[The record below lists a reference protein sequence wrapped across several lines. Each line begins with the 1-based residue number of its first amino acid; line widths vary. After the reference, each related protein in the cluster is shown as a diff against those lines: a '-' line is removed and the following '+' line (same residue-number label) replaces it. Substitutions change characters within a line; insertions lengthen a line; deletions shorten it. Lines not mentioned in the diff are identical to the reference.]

1 MTQAPAPLFIN
12 PDVEKAR
19 VYTVNF
25 TGGGAITAT
34 RGLLDAI
41 FAAGKLTTGSCNAP
55 TETVS
60 VKSHT
65 RTRVIGQPS
74 TPVAGY
80 NYSLKAYPT
89 TPKLARSGGEEIKV
103 RVNGEWWTARL
114 SGSHQNFMN
123 WLCANTS
130 SLAVSELYWK
140 SQHGTNYGPVGP
152 GVTSLNP

>member
-1 MTQAPAPLFIN
+1 MTQTPSPLFVN

-41 FAAGKLTTGSCNAP
+41 FAPGMLVSAVCAAP
-55 TETVS
+55 TVQVS
-60 VKSHT
+60 VKSST

-74 TPVAGY
+74 TPISGHT
-80 NYSLKAYPT
+80 YSLKTYPT
-89 TPKLARSGGEEIKV
+89 TPKNARAGGEEIKV
-103 RVNGEWWTARL
+103 RVGGEWWTARL
-114 SGSHQNFMN
+114 SGSHQNFMA

-130 SLAVSELYWK
+130 ALAIDALYWK
-140 SQHGTNYGPVGP
+140 SQHGTNYGPVRP
-152 GVTSLNP
+152 GVTNTP

>member
-1 MTQAPAPLFIN
+1 MTQTPSPLFAN
-12 PDVEKAR
+12 PDVDKAR

-25 TGGGAITAT
+25 NGGGALTAT
-34 RGLLDAI
+34 KGLLDAI
-41 FAAGKLTTGSCNAP
+41 FAAGKLTTGVCNAP

-65 RTRVIGQPS
+65 RTRIIGGTS
-74 TPVAGY
+74 TPVSGY
-80 NYSLKAYPT
+80 NYSLKTYPT
-89 TPKLARSGGEEIKV
+89 PKNARSGGEEIKL

-114 SGSHQNFMN
+114 SGSHQNFMA

-130 SLAVSELYWK
+130 ALAVDELYWK

-152 GVTSLNP
+152 AVTTNP

>member
-12 PDVEKAR
+12 ADVEKAR

-25 TGGGAITAT
+25 AGGGALTAT

-41 FAAGKLTTGSCNAP
+41 FAAGMLTSGSCNAP
-55 TETVS
+55 SKTIS

-65 RTRVIGQPS
+65 RQRIIGGVNKTIS
-74 TPVAGY
+74 GY
-80 NYSLKAYPT
+80 SYNLKAYPT
-89 TPKLARSGGEEIKV
+89 TPKLARSGGEEISL

-114 SGSHQNFMN
+114 SGSHQDFMA
-123 WLCANTS
+123 WLCANAS
-130 SLAVSELYWK
+130 SLAVDELYWK

-152 GVTSLNP
+152 GTVSP